1 MKKISLVLLAV
12 FSSLIFLSSC
22 LNSNGTTQPTTGAF
36 LLAQTSPDAPNIGVT
51 INNQLFD
58 TLHFGNYTPYVGGV
72 NAGTYSFAVDSFGV
86 ATPSKLKSTI
96 VIDANKYYSYFI
108 IDSFKNLKAAFVN
121 DVFQL
126 PSSDSVYIR
135 FFNFCPNATQP
146 LNLVNTAN
154 SNSLASNRTF
164 NDQSSNSQFIS
175 FQEIPAG
182 AYTLNLE
189 NSVSDSVLKSKTL
202 TFVGGHV
209 YTLFAKGTIGN
220 SDSTRSLDI
229 GQLENYPQQ

>member
-126 PSSDSVYIR
+126 PSSDSVYVR
-135 FFNFCPNATQP
+135 FFNFCPNTTEPISLVDATSS
-146 LNLVNTAN
+146 A
-154 SNSLASNRTF
+154 SLSSNRTF
-164 NDQSSNSQFIS
+164 NDQSSNPQFIS

-182 AYTLNLE
+182 AYNLALKT
-189 NSVSDSVLKSKTL
+189 VSGTVLKTQTVTL
-202 TFVGGHV
+202 TGGHV

-220 SDSTRSLDI
+220 TDSTRALNI